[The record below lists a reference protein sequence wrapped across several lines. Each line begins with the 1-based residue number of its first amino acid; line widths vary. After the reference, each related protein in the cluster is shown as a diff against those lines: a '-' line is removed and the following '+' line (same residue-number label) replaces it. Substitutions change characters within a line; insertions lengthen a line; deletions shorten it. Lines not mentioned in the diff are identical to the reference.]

1 MVRKW
6 RTEERIQEAASKR
19 VRVLVAGDR
28 RRDPDESK
36 AVRGVMNGKQGP
48 TFDGAHGALEGTTNR
63 RSGDG
68 GRLGMRERRS
78 EARRDEVTGCRLSGY
93 GSRTARC

>member
-6 RTEERIQEAASKR
+6 RTEERSQEAAPKR
-19 VRVLVAGDR
+19 VRVLVACDR

-36 AVRGVMNGKQGP
+36 AVRGVMNGRQGQ
-48 TFDGAHGALEGTTNR
+48 TFDGALEGTTNR

-68 GRLGMRERRS
+68 RRLGMRERRS
-78 EARRDEVTGCRLSGY
+78 EARRGEVTGCRLSGY